1 MAAQSA
7 AILFLGFMSLS
18 DRYSNPKW
26 FVEAHPKGVRFH
38 KPKKSTNDLGLLYKN
53 QVYRIVVA
61 FSGFDSE
68 RKLKRCL
75 G

>member
-7 AILFLGFMSLS
+7 AILFLGFMSLGDS
-18 DRYSNPKW
+18 
-26 FVEAHPKGVRFH
+26 
-38 KPKKSTNDLGLLYKN
+38 YKN
-53 QVYRIVVA
+53 QFYRIVIV
-61 FSGFDSE
+61 FTGLDSE